1 MGLELTF
8 DRGAVMVFGA
18 TGGIGSVVAREFGK
32 AGVPVAAMWRSK
44 GDAADALVEEIG
56 DASAHQCD
64 VTDHASL
71 RSAIDQAIER
81 HGRIHTVVWGAGPL
95 VEQVDASQAS
105 SEQWR
110 NAVATEVH
118 GFFDAASILVPHM
131 REQGGGSFVHLGS
144 AGDRLFPPKD
154 VLSVA
159 PKAANESLIR
169 AFAREE
175 GVHNIRAN
183 SVLVGVIEAGMF
195 LELTKQGVFDEN
207 WVREVQKGL
216 GLKRWGQ
223 PEEIAHAAIYL
234 ASKQASYVT
243 GEQISV
249 SGGYGI

>member
-8 DRGAVMVFGA
+8 DQGAVMVFGA

-44 GDAADALVEEIG
+44 GDAAHALVDEIG

-81 HGRIHTVVWGAGPL
+81 HGRIHTMVWGAGPL

-131 REQGGGSFVHLGS
+131 REQGGGSSS
-144 AGDRLFPPKD
+144 ASATESDVDDSDEEASAAGAGAAEPPPFNDRLADAFTR
-154 VLSVA
+154 VA
-159 PKAANESLIR
+159 DIFKTRQQVR
-169 AFAREE
+169 ARP
-175 GVHNIRAN
+175 
-183 SVLVGVIEAGMF
+183 AGPQRPN
-195 LELTKQGVFDEN
+195 T
-207 WVREVQKGL
+207 
-216 GLKRWGQ
+216 
-223 PEEIAHAAIYL
+223 
-234 ASKQASYVT
+234 SS
-243 GEQISV
+243 
-249 SGGYGI
+249 